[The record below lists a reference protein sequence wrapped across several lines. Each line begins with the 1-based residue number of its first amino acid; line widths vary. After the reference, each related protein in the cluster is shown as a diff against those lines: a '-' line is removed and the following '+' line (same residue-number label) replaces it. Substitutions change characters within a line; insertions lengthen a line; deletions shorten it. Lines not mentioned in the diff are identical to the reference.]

1 MPIDT
6 ALLAVFIPTFFFVA
20 VTPGMCMTLA
30 MTLGMTIGIKRT
42 LWMMIG
48 EMAGVALVATAAVVG
63 VAALLAQ
70 NPSLFI
76 VLKYGG
82 GLYLAYLGVQ
92 MWLSRGRMAI
102 QSESEIILTIPPQSL
117 ALQGLITAIANP
129 KAWAFMVALLP
140 PFIKQSEPLA
150 PQLSVLLA
158 IIVSLEFAS
167 MMVYAAGGRSMRHF
181 LEKSGNVRLLNRI
194 AGTLMIGVGL
204 WLACS

>member
-1 MPIDT
+1 MPIDV

-30 MTLGMTIGIKRT
+30 MTLGMTVGIKRAV
-42 LWMMIG
+42 WMMMG

-63 VAALLAQ
+63 VAALLQ
-70 NPSLFI
+70 QSPNLFI

-82 GLYLAYLGVQ
+82 GLYLAYLGIQ

-102 QSESEIILTIPPQSL
+102 QAEGDIALDVAAKSL
-117 ALQGLITAIANP
+117 ALQGFVAAIANP

-140 PFIKQSEPLA
+140 PFINQGQPLA
-150 PQLSVLLA
+150 PQLSMLLV
-158 IIVSLEFAS
+158 IILILEFCS

-181 LEKSGNVRLLNRI
+181 LEKSGNVRVLNRI
-194 AGTLMIGVGL
+194 AGSLMIGVGL
-204 WLACS
+204 WLATS